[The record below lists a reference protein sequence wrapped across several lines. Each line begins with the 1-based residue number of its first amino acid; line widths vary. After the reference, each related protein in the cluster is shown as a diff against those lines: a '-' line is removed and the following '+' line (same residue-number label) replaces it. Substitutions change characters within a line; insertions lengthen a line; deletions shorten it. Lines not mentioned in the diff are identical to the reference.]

1 MNDLEYLKPSLQK
14 RQKRR
19 DKRLDEEVI
28 ECYRKGSRAKQKK
41 GYKNKLKRN
50 NFEHA
55 HQHESIKFMHSGGTK
70 YFNDNLE
77 PLIRFLHSKVGKN
90 WNKVHAELCRS
101 LNKRTVS
108 GLHVFNHLY
117 DFVQMNTHIKSKKVY
132 YMRGGKFT
140 ELISTEKYPRFY
152 IHPKTG
158 QLMKAKLVNNK
169 KQKELW
175 LMENKIAHS
184 N

>member
-1 MNDLEYLKPSLQK
+1 MDSLLYLKPSLQK

-28 ECYRKGSRAKQKK
+28 ECYRSGTRSKQKK
-41 GYKNKLKRN
+41 GYKNKLRRN

-55 HQHESIKFMHSGGTK
+55 HPHESIKFMHGGGTK

-77 PLIRFLHSKVGKN
+77 PLVRFLNSKIGKN
-90 WNKVHAELCRS
+90 WNKVHGELCKS

-117 DFVQMNTHIKSKKVY
+117 DFVQLNTHIKNKKVY
-132 YMRGGKFT
+132 YMQWGRLI
-140 ELISTEKYPRFY
+140 ELVSTEKYPKFY
-152 IHPKTG
+152 IRPKTG
-158 QLMKAKLVNNK
+158 QLMKARLVGRDEIRKLW
-169 KQKELW
+169 QI
-175 LMENKIAHS
+175 KIEK
-184 N
+184 